1 MRYNDVSMIGD
12 ADNVRYL
19 LYKKGER
26 VLFVF
31 GINPS
36 TANEINPDNTIR
48 RVMGFAEREGFDGF
62 AMLNVYPQRCANPN
76 HLHLACDQKL
86 HKQNLDV
93 IVDIIGH
100 HSNPTIL
107 VAFGN
112 LINKRKFL
120 KDCFQDIVT
129 VLRPYNPIWKQIG
142 VLTKSG
148 NPRHPLMAKY
158 QPICDFDISEFLK

>member
-1 MRYNDVSMIGD
+1 MRYDDVYMIGD
-12 ADNVRYL
+12 ADKVRFL

-36 TANEINPDNTIR
+36 TVNEIMPDNTLR
-48 RVMGFAEREGFDGF
+48 RIMGFAEREGFDGF
-62 AMLNVYPQRCANPN
+62 AMLNVYPQRCKNP
-76 HLHLACDQKL
+76 DYL
-86 HKQNLDV
+86 HKVCNHSLHQKNLDI

-100 HSNPTIL
+100 HQDPTIL

-112 LINKRKFL
+112 LISKRKYL
-120 KDCFQDIVT
+120 KDCFNDIANF
-129 VLRPYNPIWKQIG
+129 LRPYKPRWKQIG
-142 VLTKSG
+142 ELTKAG

-158 QPICDFDISEFLK
+158 QPLCDFDISDFMK